1 MVPRRVPRNRS
12 CSHNEKRIFTVLTF
26 TTLSASILFGQTFS
40 TSTNPPTPAQ
50 MVSNLVARLT
60 ALLTLTTAQQTQ
72 ATTIFTN
79 EQAAVS
85 ALATSMQTAQ
95 TALQTAIKSNDQ
107 SGIVTEA
114 TQIGALTTQQVEDSA
129 KASAAFY
136 AILTPDQQ
144 TKYNELHAVGIGGP
158 GGLGGGPGGVVTHG
172 PGMVGVGR

>member
-1 MVPRRVPRNRS
+1 MKRR
-12 CSHNEKRIFTVLTF
+12 ILTVLTF
-26 TTLSASILFGQTFS
+26 TTLSTSLVFAQVFS
-40 TSTNPPTPAQ
+40 TSATPPTAAQ
-50 MVSNLVARLT
+50 VVSNLVARLT

-85 ALATSMQTAQ
+85 ALSASMQTAH

-107 SGIVTEA
+107 TGIVTQA

-144 TKYNELHAVGIGGP
+144 TKYSELHAVGIGGP
-158 GGLGGGPGGVVTHG
+158 GGLGGGVGIVTHG
-172 PGMVGVGR
+172 PGATGLR

>member
-1 MVPRRVPRNRS
+1 MN
-12 CSHNEKRIFTVLTF
+12 KRILTVFAF
-26 TTLSASILFGQTFS
+26 TTLSASTLFGQPWS
-40 TSTNPPTPAQ
+40 TSGTPPTTAQ
-50 MVSNLVARLT
+50 LVTNLVARLT

-79 EQAAVS
+79 EQTAVS
-85 ALATSMQTAQ
+85 ALSTSMQTAQ

-107 SGIVTEA
+107 TGIVTEA

-158 GGLGGGPGGVVTHG
+158 GGLGGPGGIVTHG